1 MRAGSVAESTQDQV
15 AVPLLV
21 FTDELQPGMMM
32 HDPVVSNGRVMLQ
45 AGRMLTAADILVIR
59 RRYPGMRVRVHD
71 PVLDSVVEFEDDARE
86 RRVADETQ
94 QRVARCLT
102 EVRERFANRTA
113 VSQVDCGLLQATVR
127 ELMEFLKANPTSA
140 AVVASCLDSRNYL
153 GVHAGNVFYLSML
166 LAAASMDYLISERLR
181 QMRARDVA
189 PTFAGDLAPL
199 GLAAM
204 VMDLGMQPLQHLTE
218 LERPLTDAEREAIRR
233 HPLDGFNL
241 LPDGFSAVA
250 RAVVK
255 THHENMKGTGY
266 PQQLPG
272 DRLHIFSR
280 IVRIADAFDAA
291 TSDRVFRAAKSPAR
305 VLWEMTIGPMRHFYD
320 AKLAQVFAGLVQ
332 PFPIGSKLRLR
343 DGRYAPVVKYNRED
357 PFDPYVIIA
366 FDASN
371 RRLSRAE
378 LEGPLRLSSRPDLR
392 LASLAGEDLSYLHSR
407 EPVDGDEF
415 EAHRFR
421 TPLQAAYP

>member
-1 MRAGSVAESTQDQV
+1 MAESTQDQ
-15 AVPLLV
+15 ATVPLLV
-21 FTDELQPGMMM
+21 YTDELQPGMMM

-45 AGRMLTAADILVIR
+45 SGRVLTAADILVIR

-71 PVLDSVVEFEDDARE
+71 PVLDSVVDFEDDSRE
-86 RRVADETQ
+86 RHVADETQ

-102 EVRERFANRTA
+102 EVRERFSNRTA

-140 AVVASCLDSRNYL
+140 AVVANCLDSRHYL

-189 PTFAGDLAPL
+189 PTFAGDLTPL

-218 LERPLTDAEREAIRR
+218 LERPLTDAERDAIRR

-255 THHENMKGTGY
+255 THHENMAGTGY

-272 DRLHIFSR
+272 DRLHIFAL
-280 IVRIADAFDAA
+280 V
-291 TSDRVFRAAKSPAR
+291 
-305 VLWEMTIGPMRHFYD
+305 
-320 AKLAQVFAGLVQ
+320 QVFAGLVQ

-371 RRLSRAE
+371 RRLPRAQ